1 MYYIAAAI
9 ALVFWMF
16 GLLYHYSMGGFL
28 NLLPAIAVLLI
39 LLRIFSV
46 QSSYGFFTGARLENR
61 IGSFGMPKTVSVII
75 FAGGLAMLMMGL
87 NGVEHLHSDASQ
99 FFNGTASES
108 VFWMLIGG
116 NIACIIGTVTLIVT
130 LRKEIKTKN
139 AKRIRTGLSQ

>member
-1 MYYIAAAI
+1 MYYIAAAVC
-9 ALVFWMF
+9 LVLWMF
-16 GLLYHYSMGGFL
+16 GLLYQYTMGGFL
-28 NLLPAIAVLLI
+28 NLLPAIAVLVI

-46 QSSYGFFTGARLENR
+46 QSTYGFFTGTLPENR
-61 IGSFGMPKTVSVII
+61 IGSIGMPKTVSVII
-75 FAGGLAMLMMGL
+75 LTGGLAMLMMGL

-116 NIACIIGTVTLIVT
+116 NIAFIIGAVTLIAT

-139 AKRIRTGLSQ
+139 AKRIQSGLL